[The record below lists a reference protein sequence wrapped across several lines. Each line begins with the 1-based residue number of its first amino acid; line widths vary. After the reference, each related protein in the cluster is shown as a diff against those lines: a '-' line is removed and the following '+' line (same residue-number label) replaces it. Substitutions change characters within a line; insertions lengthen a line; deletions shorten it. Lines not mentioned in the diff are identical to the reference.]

1 MINFKNIMNETE
13 QSIKQLL
20 LFYELTKIGVVKF
33 DMSNP
38 DHSKILESFVNMVA
52 SYNEDDYKND
62 LLSIQIERKNRVDIY
77 RMIIVQLLANSIS
90 DFK

>member
-38 DHSKILESFVNMVA
+38 EHAKILESFVNMVA

-62 LLSIQIERKNRVDIY
+62 PLSIQIERKNRVDIY